1 MDLNRLKVF
10 SVTLITVFACALVQ
24 AASITSS
31 DLPENSNWYV
41 HVNLELIQ
49 NSELGR
55 EFMQETMDEALED
68 IQDELGVDITGEIE
82 GVTVFGGKLPM
93 HGSSFRDGAVVL
105 HGLISEETRSAVL
118 SKLEEQGA
126 EVSTSFENGLTL
138 YTVESD
144 PKSMSYEDEDSEQQ
158 NISWGDREALY
169 VSFGATQTL
178 VTQST
183 DMMQTFVDANGYLG
197 GFESVDPGALLVL
210 QADRALMQGGANTTA
225 EIAGAWDSSVLKNL
239 DAVAVVVAE
248 ENDGLQISAQLM
260 ADSAEVAMSVRN
272 IVEGLVALKALNEA
286 ESPLGDILRNVRFV
300 NDGPVLNMNVQIAA
314 DQIEAIRDL

>member
-1 MDLNRLKVF
+1 MNLNRLRTLG
-10 SVTLITVFACALVQ
+10 VTLITVFACALVQ

-55 EFMQETMDEALED
+55 EFMRETLDD
-68 IQDELGVDITGEIE
+68 IQDELGVDISGEIE

-93 HGSSFRDGAVVL
+93 HGTGISDGAVVL

-126 EVSTSFENGLTL
+126 GVSTSFENGLTL
-138 YTVESD
+138 YTVEHDS
-144 PKSMSYEDEDSEQQ
+144 KSMSYEDEGGEQQ
-158 NISWGDREALY
+158 DISRGDREALY
-169 VSFGATQTL
+169 VSLGATQTL
-178 VTQST
+178 ITQST

-225 EIAGAWDSSVLKNL
+225 EIAGKWDSSVLKNL

-248 ENDGLQISAQLM
+248 ENDGLLVSAQLM

-272 IVEGLVALKALNEA
+272 IVEGLVALKALSET

-300 NDGPVLNMNVQIAA
+300 NDGAVLHMNVQIAA